1 MKEPLGSPM
10 MITSCLLKN
19 VWKKDS
25 LFTVV
30 HYYNIQTVWID
41 IVQTFFSDVFIC
53 NNNTCKIRF
62 CYPSSQNNIERM

>member
-10 MITSCLLKN
+10 IITSCLLKN

-30 HYYNIQTVWID
+30 HYYNIQTVWIH
-41 IVQTFFSDVFIC
+41 IAPTFFSDVFIC
-53 NNNTCKIRF
+53 NNNTPQVKIVLKG
-62 CYPSSQNNIERM
+62 CNSI